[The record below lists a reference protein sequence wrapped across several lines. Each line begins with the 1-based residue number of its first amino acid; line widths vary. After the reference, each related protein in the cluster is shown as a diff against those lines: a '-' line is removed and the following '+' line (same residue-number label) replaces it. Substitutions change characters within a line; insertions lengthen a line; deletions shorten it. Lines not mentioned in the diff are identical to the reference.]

1 MGWFFNRGKKS
12 SQVAKDRLKLVLIYD
27 RAGTTNNDQ
36 LINMM
41 KQDIMKVISK
51 YVEIEEQELELDLK
65 NVENNGEG
73 VSSQLVANIPIRK
86 IKKMSKN
93 TMGR

>member
-12 SQVAKDRLKLVLIYD
+12 SQVDKDRLKLVLIYD
-27 RAGTTNNDQ
+27 RSGTTKNDE
-36 LINMM
+36 LINLM

-51 YVEIEEQELELDLK
+51 YVEIDEQELELDLR
-65 NVENNGEG
+65 NVGNAEDG

-86 IKKMSKN
+86 IKKLSKN
-93 TMGR
+93 TVR